1 MRLRL
6 PEALLGIGGYP
17 DESSDRR
24 GKRRIIVAA
33 LILTLPLILLASVI
47 RLTSGHPWQGL
58 ANLAQAVA
66 HVAVLG
72 ALHWW
77 PRRFTS
83 VMHWLSGADMLII
96 GLATMALGGLAAS
109 GFHILWAFVSVMVAL
124 IALSRR
130 AAAVW
135 FGVYSVAVGITV
147 VGGSWLDTGERPES
161 LAVDTTT
168 NVAGA
173 SLLIFLV
180 MVYFVTQREIFQ
192 RQSDDLLN
200 NILPASIA
208 EKLKVE
214 SSVIADRYEMATV
227 LFADVVGFTPMTA
240 EMDADELV
248 GLLDDIF
255 TTLDTIAAEM
265 GLEKIKTVGDEYMV
279 AAGVPEVR
287 ADHAH
292 AMAEFALATRDIVA
306 ERDFGG
312 HRIEL
317 RIGMH
322 SGPVVA
328 GIIGQVKFSYDLW
341 GDTVNTAS
349 RLETFGVPGE
359 IHISWETRDLIAD
372 RFECEPRGLVALK
385 GKGETETWF
394 LRGKAGDRRTG
405 SADESESG

>member
-1 MRLRL
+1 MVSVPFRL
-6 PEALLGIGGYP
+6 PEVLHDIGGHP
-17 DESSDRR
+17 GESADRR

-33 LILTLPLILLASVI
+33 LILTLPLILLASVL
-47 RLTSGHPWQGL
+47 RLTSGHTWQGL
-58 ANLAQAVA
+58 ANLAQAMA
-66 HVAVLG
+66 HMGVLA
-72 ALHWW
+72 ALRWR
-77 PRRFTS
+77 PRRFAA
-83 VMHWLSGADMLII
+83 VMQRLSGADMLIV

-130 AAAVW
+130 AAALW
-135 FGVYSVAVGITV
+135 FAVYSVVVGITV
-147 VGGSWLDTGERPES
+147 VGGSWLDTGERPDS
-161 LAVDTTT
+161 LAVDTTI

-180 MVYFVTQREIFQ
+180 MVYFVRQREVFQ

-240 EMDADELV
+240 NMDADELV
-248 GLLDDIF
+248 TLLDDIF
-255 TTLDTIAAEM
+255 TTLDTIADEM

-279 AAGVPEVR
+279 AAGVPEAR

-292 AMAEFALATRDIVA
+292 AMAHFALATRRIVTR
-306 ERDFGG
+306 RDFGG
-312 HRIEL
+312 HHIEL
-317 RIGMH
+317 RIGIH

-328 GIIGQVKFSYDLW
+328 GIIGQAKFSYDLW

-359 IHISWETRDLIAD
+359 IHISRVTRDLVAD
-372 RFECEPRGLVALK
+372 EFECERRGMVALK

-394 LRGKAGDRRTG
+394 LRAPISNAIGT
-405 SADESESG
+405 

>member
-1 MRLRL
+1 MSARPLQL

-17 DESSDRR
+17 GESSDRR

-33 LILTLPLILLASVI
+33 LILTTPVILLVGVM
-47 RLTSGHPWQGL
+47 RLGTGHLWEGI
-58 ANLAQAVA
+58 ANLAQVSA
-66 HVAVLG
+66 HLAVLV
-72 ALHWW
+72 ALQWW
-77 PRRFTS
+77 PQRFTG

-96 GLATMALGGLAAS
+96 ALATLAMGGLVAS
-109 GFHILWAFVSVMVAL
+109 GFNLLWAFVSVMIAL

-130 AAAVW
+130 AAAAW
-135 FGVYSVAVGITV
+135 FLVYSVAVIVTV
-147 VGGSWLDTGERPES
+147 VGKSWLDTGERPES
-161 LAVDTTT
+161 LAVDTTI

-180 MVYFVTQREIFQ
+180 MVYFVKQREMFQ

-240 EMDADELV
+240 NMDADELV

-255 TTLDTIAAEM
+255 STLDSIADEM

-279 AAGVPEVR
+279 AAGVPEARV
-287 ADHAH
+287 DHAH
-292 AMAEFALATRDIVA
+292 AMARFAIATRDIVGS
-306 ERDFGG
+306 RDFGG
-312 HRIEL
+312 HQIEL

-328 GIIGQVKFSYDLW
+328 GIIGQAKFSYDLW

-349 RLETFGVPGE
+349 RLESFGVPGE
-359 IHISWETRDLIAD
+359 IHISRATRDLISDAY
-372 RFECEPRGLVALK
+372 ECGRRGMVELK

-394 LRGKAGDRRTG
+394 LRGRRTR
-405 SADESESG
+405 

>member
-1 MRLRL
+1 MV
-6 PEALLGIGGYP
+6 
-17 DESSDRR
+17 
-24 GKRRIIVAA
+24 II
-33 LILTLPLILLASVI
+33 T
-47 RLTSGHPWQGL
+47 
-58 ANLAQAVA
+58 
-66 HVAVLG
+66 
-72 ALHWW
+72 
-77 PRRFTS
+77 
-83 VMHWLSGADMLII
+83 
-96 GLATMALGGLAAS
+96 LATMALGGLATS

-124 IALSRR
+124 VALSRR
-130 AAAVW
+130 AAAFW
-135 FGVYSVAVGITV
+135 FGVYALAVAITV
-147 VGGSWLDTGERPES
+147 AGGSWLDTGERPDS
-161 LAVDTTT
+161 LTVDTII

-173 SLLIFLV
+173 SLLIFMV
-180 MVYFVTQREIFQ
+180 MVYFVRQRELFQ
-192 RQSDDLLN
+192 RQSDDLLH

-240 EMDADELV
+240 AMDADELV

-292 AMAEFALATRDIVA
+292 AMAEFALAIRDIVA

-328 GIIGQVKFSYDLW
+328 GIIGQAKFSYDLW

-359 IHISWETRDLIAD
+359 IHISRTTRDLIAD
-372 RFECEPRGLVALK
+372 EFECERRGMVALK

-394 LRGKAGDRRTG
+394 LRGRTG
-405 SADESESG
+405 

>member
-6 PEALLGIGGYP
+6 PEALLGIGSYP
-17 DESSDRR
+17 GESSDRR

-58 ANLAQAVA
+58 ANLVQAMAHGGVLVA
-66 HVAVLG
+66 LV
-72 ALHWW
+72 WW
-77 PRRFTS
+77 PRRFTA
-83 VMHWLSGADMLII
+83 VMQWLSGADMLII
-96 GLATMALGGLAAS
+96 GLATMAMGGLAAS

-130 AAAVW
+130 AAAWW
-135 FGVYSVAVGITV
+135 FGMYSVVVGITV
-147 VGGSWLDTGERPES
+147 VGASWLDTGERPDS
-161 LAVDTTT
+161 LAADTTI

-180 MVYFVTQREIFQ
+180 MVYFVRQREIFQ

-200 NILPASIA
+200 NILPAAIA
-208 EKLKVE
+208 EKLKAE
-214 SSVIADRYEMATV
+214 SSVIADRFEMATV

-240 EMDADELV
+240 DMDADELV
-248 GLLDDIF
+248 NLLDDIF
-255 TTLDTIAAEM
+255 STLDTIAGEM

-279 AAGVPEVR
+279 AAGVPEAR

-292 AMAEFALATRDIVA
+292 AMAEFALATRQIVA
-306 ERDFGG
+306 SRDFGG
-312 HRIEL
+312 HRIDL

-328 GIIGQVKFSYDLW
+328 GIIGQAKFSYDLW

-359 IHISWETRDLIAD
+359 IHMSRATRDLIAD
-372 RFECEPRGLVALK
+372 HFECERRGMVSLK

-394 LRGKAGDRRTG
+394 LQGRR
-405 SADESESG
+405 EEP